1 MEQTDAQELLLE
13 ILTNAE
19 EGKSIEFRLITSWQE
34 FRFYQQN
41 LRATRVIVGTLKE
54 AADKLFRSYC
64 REIPGG
70 SADFTQL
77 LAYSQLQE
85 VCAFYERDVETL
97 KKMLDEYDEYLGKG
111 NFWFSFLGGERE
123 TWQR

>member
-1 MEQTDAQELLLE
+1 MEQTEAQELLLE
-13 ILTNAE
+13 ILTTAE
-19 EGKSIEFRLITSWQE
+19 EGKSIQFRLITSWSE
-34 FRFYQQN
+34 FKFYRQN
-41 LRATRVIVGTLKE
+41 IRSTKLVVSSLKE

-64 REIPGG
+64 QAIPTG

-85 VCAFYERDVETL
+85 VIAFYEKDIDTL
-97 KKMLDEYDEYLGKG
+97 QKMLDEYDEYLGKG

-123 TWQR
+123 TWER